1 MNFFFVIPLKL
12 TSNKSVLQ
20 AKVKSSQNPKL
31 RSVTGSDFSHTVIYV
46 PLAVKGI
53 F

>member
-20 AKVKSSQNPKL
+20 NPKL
-31 RSVTGSDFSHTVIYV
+31 HSVTGSDFSHTVIYV